1 MCRYFGLLLL
11 GFSILAIISIPV
23 SAITIAELTLEEL
36 IDDSDHVV
44 IASLN
49 KSSIVSTDPF
59 MEKEHILLIKEA
71 YKGSLAPGTLI
82 TVLQDVGYGSPS
94 YPEGQLFLLFIVEL
108 NEGLHYYILN
118 SIQGMWPIDDQGSL
132 TWWGSEHTLEE
143 VKESV
148 PLADRARSGD
158 AGADVEPEIPE
169 PEDTEP
175 TIIKLSIGSKQYHVN
190 GLLRTMDTAPMIREG
205 RTLLPIRFIA
215 EPLGAALGWDT
226 AQQKAI
232 VAMGTKEVELWI
244 GQNRARVN
252 GVYQYID
259 SYNHNVVPIIFPPG
273 RTMLPL
279 RFIAETLGCQVDWNE
294 ITREVTVVCPAPN

>member
-49 KSSIVSTDPF
+49 KSSIVSKDPF
-59 MEKEHILLIKEA
+59 MEKEHILLIKEV
-71 YKGSLAPGTLI
+71 YKGSLAPDTLI

-118 SIQGMWPIDDQGSL
+118 SIQGMWPIDNQGSL

-148 PLADRARSGD
+148 PLADRARSED
-158 AGADVEPEIPE
+158 TGADVGEN
-169 PEDTEP
+169 
-175 TIIKLSIGSKQYHVN
+175 S
-190 GLLRTMDTAPMIREG
+190 RTMVDTPGSI
-205 RTLLPIRFIA
+205 LLLFGLAVSILIVFIY
-215 EPLGAALGWDT
+215 PYL
-226 AQQKAI
+226 KFR
-232 VAMGTKEVELWI
+232 KK
-244 GQNRARVN
+244 
-252 GVYQYID
+252 
-259 SYNHNVVPIIFPPG
+259 
-273 RTMLPL
+273 
-279 RFIAETLGCQVDWNE
+279 
-294 ITREVTVVCPAPN
+294 